1 MCVPDSICIPFVEW
15 MTSLDDPDLNN
26 CTRSLHLRQ
35 TDTCTNPPLVYSS
48 MYDLPWGVTS
58 HARTYFGVTGMII
71 VLDYDWSSILPVI
84 FFHTMIDSI
93 DWLILEIGYSADYCL
108 VSCFSFLFYA
118 PCWLS
123 PTLPSRISVSS
134 EFPDLCSGSQYY
146 RLAKGLYTGYIRH
159 LVLQRGLYTVFKTLS
174 IPPCLRHK
182 PLLKWLVMIM

>member
-1 MCVPDSICIPFVEW
+1 

-93 DWLILEIGYSADYCL
+93 D
-108 VSCFSFLFYA
+108 
-118 PCWLS
+118 
-123 PTLPSRISVSS
+123 
-134 EFPDLCSGSQYY
+134 
-146 RLAKGLYTGYIRH
+146 
-159 LVLQRGLYTVFKTLS
+159 
-174 IPPCLRHK
+174 
-182 PLLKWLVMIM
+182 